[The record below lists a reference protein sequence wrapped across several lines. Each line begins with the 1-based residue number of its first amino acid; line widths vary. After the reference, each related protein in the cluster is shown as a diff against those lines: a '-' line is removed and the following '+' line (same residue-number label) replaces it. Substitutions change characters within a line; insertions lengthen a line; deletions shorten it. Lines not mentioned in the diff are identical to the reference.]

1 MNSLLGSML
10 EELLCELSDDSCE
23 LVVWLELDDSSEEFE
38 SEEPGV
44 SLNVTLETDKVTVVA
59 VFVFAIVKVK
69 DETGPEIGET
79 KVYAWRVL
87 FVEVPSRFCPPSTV
101 RVNGADTPEELVD
114 QAAQVTDIWA
124 IFTGSLKAT
133 V

>member
-1 MNSLLGSML
+1 MNSLLESML
-10 EELLCELSDDSCE
+10 EELLCEELEALLSDCSCE
-23 LVVWLELDDSSEEFE
+23 LVVWLELDDSSEELE

-44 SLNVTLETDKVTVVA
+44 NLNVTLETDKVAVVA
-59 VFVFAIVKVK
+59 FFVFAIVKVK

-79 KVYAWRVL
+79 RVYAWRVL

-114 QAAQVTDIWA
+114 QAAQVTDI
-124 IFTGSLKAT
+124 
-133 V
+133 